1 MLCTPSTLQLTVT
14 SRSSTY
20 PTGAQPVLGLSVT
33 NSGSQACTQDVSGSK
48 QVFSVYSAAGARV
61 WSTADCF
68 PGTGTEVR
76 TLQPT
81 ETVQYNI
88 RWAGTTSRPGCA
100 GERTAVPAGVYQ
112 VRAVLGSLSATPIR
126 ITIG

>member
-1 MLCTPSTLQLTVT
+1 MLCASSDLRLTVT
-14 SRSSTY
+14 SRNATY
-20 PTGAQPVLGLSVT
+20 STGAQPVLGLSVT

-48 QVFSVYSAAGARV
+48 QVFSVYSAAGARI

-76 TLQPT
+76 TLQPA
-81 ETVQYNI
+81 EVVQYNI
-88 RWAGTTSRPGCA
+88 RWAGTTSRPGCV
-100 GERTAVPAGVYQ
+100 GERSTVPAGLYQ
-112 VRAVLGSLSATPIR
+112 VRVMLGSLSATPVR